1 MRIGVRLAVFAVVL
15 TIAFGG
21 AYALGSATT
30 GDSPAPVTT
39 EHGMTDMSDHGDMTD
54 HSDSTGETTAP

>member
-15 TIAFGG
+15 ATAFGG

-39 EHGMTDMSDHGDMTD
+39 EHDMTDMSDHGDMTD
-54 HSDSTGETTAP
+54 HSDMTGESTVP

>member
-15 TIAFGG
+15 AAAFGG
-21 AYALGSATT
+21 AYAIGDATE

-39 EHGMTDMSDHGDMTD
+39 EHDMDGMDGMSDH
-54 HSDSTGETTAP
+54 SETSVAP

>member
-39 EHGMTDMSDHGDMTD
+39 EHDMTGMTDHTD
-54 HSDSTGETTAP
+54 VGTAP

>member
-15 TIAFGG
+15 ATAFGG
-21 AYALGSATT
+21 AYALGSATE

-39 EHGMTDMSDHGDMTD
+39 EHDMSGMTDHTD
-54 HSDSTGETTAP
+54 PVSGTAP

>member
-15 TIAFGG
+15 AAAFGG
-21 AYALGSATT
+21 AYAIGDATE

-39 EHGMTDMSDHGDMTD
+39 EHDMDGMGDMD
-54 HSDSTGETTAP
+54 GMSETSVAP